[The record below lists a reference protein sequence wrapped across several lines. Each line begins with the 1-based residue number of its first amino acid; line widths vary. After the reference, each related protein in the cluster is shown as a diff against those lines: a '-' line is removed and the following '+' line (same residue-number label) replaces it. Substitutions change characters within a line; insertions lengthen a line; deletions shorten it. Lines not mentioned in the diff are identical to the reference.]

1 MPFGPAGRA
10 SRCCARSS
18 APPAGCWPR
27 AKATTSSPRSAP
39 AKPAATLWPKT
50 DAASGSGADH
60 TDIRRGPII
69 SVQVIRPEGLTS
81 TELADLARA
90 DRAASL
96 AISPAGRQAARE
108 TVLRIAGA
116 QLARGEQAEIAAGLV
131 ETVALARARG
141 EHVEIDG
148 GALRISSRDGLRS
161 LRQGGHITDAHYA
174 VALLYRAGFEARGRD
189 LRAASLEP
197 GRVGG
202 NGGGGH
208 DNDRFVAA
216 RLRRARMLDFVAR
229 ADRAVAMALA
239 DKPMALRL
247 LRSVAGEGTS
257 LSVWGAG
264 RAFTRNREVLVET
277 LELVVTL
284 AKQIARDRKNKNI

>member
-1 MPFGPAGRA
+1 M
-10 SRCCARSS
+10 
-18 APPAGCWPR
+18 
-27 AKATTSSPRSAP
+27 
-39 AKPAATLWPKT
+39 
-50 DAASGSGADH
+50 
-60 TDIRRGPII
+60 
-69 SVQVIRPEGLTS
+69 
-81 TELADLARA
+81 
-90 DRAASL
+90 
-96 AISPAGRQAARE
+96 
-108 TVLRIAGA
+108 LRIAGA
-116 QLARGEQAEIAAGLV
+116 QLARSEQSEIAAGLV

-141 EHVEIDG
+141 EQVEADS

-161 LRQGGHITDAHYA
+161 LRQGGHTTDAHYA

-197 GRVGG
+197 GH
-202 NGGGGH
+202 GGGH

-229 ADRAVAMALA
+229 ADRAVAMAMA

-277 LELVVTL
+277 LDLMMAL
-284 AKQIARDRKNKNI
+284 AKQIARDRKNKNV

>member
-1 MPFGPAGRA
+1 M
-10 SRCCARSS
+10 
-18 APPAGCWPR
+18 
-27 AKATTSSPRSAP
+27 
-39 AKPAATLWPKT
+39 
-50 DAASGSGADH
+50 
-60 TDIRRGPII
+60 
-69 SVQVIRPEGLTS
+69 
-81 TELADLARA
+81 
-90 DRAASL
+90 
-96 AISPAGRQAARE
+96 AISPASRQAARE

-116 QLARGEQAEIAAGLV
+116 QLARAEEAEIAAGLV

-141 EHVEIDG
+141 EAVDADS

-161 LRQGGHITDAHYA
+161 LRQGGHVTDAHYA
-174 VALLYRAGFEARGRD
+174 VGLLYRAGFEARGRD

-197 GRVGG
+197 GH
-202 NGGGGH
+202 GGGH

-229 ADRAVAMALA
+229 ADRAVAMVLA

-247 LRSVAGEGTS
+247 LRSVVGEGAS

-264 RAFTRNREVLVET
+264 RAFTRNREVLLET
-277 LELVVTL
+277 LDLVVGL